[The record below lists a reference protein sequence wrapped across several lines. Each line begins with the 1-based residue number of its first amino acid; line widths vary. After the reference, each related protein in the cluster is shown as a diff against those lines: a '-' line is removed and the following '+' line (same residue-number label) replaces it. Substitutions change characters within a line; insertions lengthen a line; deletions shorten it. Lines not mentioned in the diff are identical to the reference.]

1 MPYPP
6 DMSDDELDAA
16 ARHAG
21 ASTSWGAGSYLEEI
35 NRRAV
40 DRQTRQSISL
50 AEDVR
55 RLTDQI
61 RWLTVAAVLAAIA
74 GGAAAI
80 IALVKS

>member
-6 DMSDDELDAA
+6 DMTDDELDGA
-16 ARHAG
+16 ARREG

-61 RWLTVAAVLAAIA
+61 RWLTVAAVLAAIT

-80 IALVKS
+80 IALAKS